1 MHLTTDDDR
10 GKDLSTNG
18 SQINSTLVVLRD
30 PASPAAEA
38 YRTLRTNI
46 QFSSLDKPLRTLLVT
61 STAPDE
67 GKSTTLAN
75 LAVTM
80 AQAEQR
86 VILVD
91 CDLRRP
97 SLHSLFGLPNEQG
110 LTSVILQQGDAP
122 LPLQPTGVPG
132 LSLLTSGPLPP
143 RPADLL
149 GSRRMEA
156 LIGRL
161 QAEAD
166 VVLFDTPPVI
176 AVTDAAVLATRMDGV
191 LLVLQ
196 AGKTRRDRARE
207 ARRLLEKVKANIIG
221 VVLNNARL
229 EAGYG
234 YYGGS

>member
-1 MHLTTDDDR
+1 M
-10 GKDLSTNG
+10 STSATSIETG
-18 SQINSTLVVLRD
+18 LITLRD
-30 PASPAAEA
+30 PRSPAAEA

-46 QFSSLDKPLRTLLVT
+46 QFSSLDKPIHTLMMT
-61 STAPDE
+61 STAADE
-67 GKSTTLAN
+67 GKTTSLAN
-75 LAVTM
+75 LAVTI

-97 SLHSLFGLPNEQG
+97 GLHDIFNAPNEHG
-110 LTSVILQQGDAP
+110 LTSVILEQGDGL
-122 LPLQPTGVPG
+122 LPLQSTPVPG
-132 LSLLTSGPLPP
+132 LRLLTSGPLPP

-149 GSRRMEA
+149 GSRRMET
-156 LIGRL
+156 LIERL
-161 QAEAD
+161 RGEAD
-166 VVLFDTPPVI
+166 MILFDTPPVV
-176 AVTDAAVLATRMDGV
+176 AVTDAAVLASRMDGV

-229 EAGYG
+229 ETGYG
-234 YYGGS
+234 YYG

>member
-1 MHLTTDDDR
+1 MHSSVGEHERNTV
-10 GKDLSTNG
+10 STNG
-18 SQINSTLVVLRD
+18 HTPNETLIALRD
-30 PASPAAEA
+30 PRSPAAEA
-38 YRTLRTNI
+38 YRTLRTNL
-46 QFSSLDKPLRTLLVT
+46 QFSSLDTPLHTLMAT

-75 LAVTM
+75 LAVIM

-97 SLHSLFGLPNEQG
+97 TLHSLFGLTNDSG
-110 LTSVILQQGDAP
+110 LTSLILEQGEAP

-132 LSLLTSGPLPP
+132 LSLLPGGPPPP

-149 GSRRMEA
+149 GSRQMGA
-156 LIGRL
+156 LIERL
-161 QAEAD
+161 RAEASI
-166 VVLFDTPPVI
+166 VLFDTPPVT
-176 AVTDAAVLATRMDGV
+176 AVTDAAVLAARLDGV

-207 ARRLLEKVKANIIG
+207 ARRLLEKVKANIVG

-229 EAGYG
+229 EAGYD
-234 YYGGS
+234 Y